1 MFVFAIFAD
10 TANQALC
17 LDEVYAG
24 GDKKGFDA
32 HIHQEGTSGGS
43 IIRVERG
50 KNKVAGER
58 GFDGNFSRFKVADL
72 THKNDV
78 GILAQERSEGSRE
91 VQADLFLHLHLI
103 DTGKVELDRVFRG
116 HDVRLDLV
124 QRLESRV
131 ERVCLTTSGWSSH
144 QDHTVRLRDVSL
156 KLDERFRLET
166 ELGHVEHEVLFVQ
179 QAEHDF
185 FAKQS
190 RKSRDAE
197 VELTRTRVDSH
208 FDLDTAVLRQTL
220 L

>member
-1 MFVFAIFAD
+1 M
-10 TANQALC
+10 
-17 LDEVYAG
+17 
-24 GDKKGFDA
+24 
-32 HIHQEGTSGGS
+32 
-43 IIRVERG
+43 ERG
-50 KNKVAGER
+50 KNKVAGKR

-72 THKNDV
+72 ADKNDIRV
-78 GILAQERSEGSRE
+78 LAQERSESSRE
-91 VQADLFLHLHLI
+91 VQSDLLLHLHLI
-103 DTGKVELDRVFRG
+103 DAGKVELDRVFRG
-116 HDVRLDLV
+116 HDVRLLLV

-144 QDHTVRLRDVSL
+144 QDHPVRLRNVSL

-166 ELGHVEHEVLFVQ
+166 QLGHVEHEVLFVQ

-208 FDLDTAVLRQTL
+208 FDLDTAFLSQTL